1 MLLLAILGSLG
12 GIQMFLCNLGA
23 DTIGLMSKSEPFINK
38 LVNKIDS
45 SDFVAKYSE
54 GVFSITIKDTD
65 TIKGT
70 TISMNIYNV
79 IKDYLGDCEY
89 DNPPPL
95 YYYYY
100 IIIDNL
106 LLIIY
111 LNMLQ
116 VLLILKHLM
125 KVYFFYIFFNI
136 VIDKASDNGVSGD
149 LLTTLDDFVKKD
161 VTIRIKEMLDTLLVS
176 GTLGCKEVNT
186 VMKSLGTYACCEVM
200 GNFVAAGSMTYI
212 YIIYIVYE

>member
-1 MLLLAILGSLG
+1 
-12 GIQMFLCNLGA
+12 MFLCNLGA

-70 TISMNIYNV
+70 TISMNIYDV

-125 KVYFFYIFFNI
+125 KVYFYYYFLKYSN
-136 VIDKASDNGVSGD
+136 
-149 LLTTLDDFVKKD
+149 
-161 VTIRIKEMLDTLLVS
+161 
-176 GTLGCKEVNT
+176 
-186 VMKSLGTYACCEVM
+186 
-200 GNFVAAGSMTYI
+200 
-212 YIIYIVYE
+212 